1 MQKNFNFAIVDFEE
15 GETKEILAK
24 QGYGESNLPL
34 IYGIDFMTSEQLIYN
49 GKLEI
54 SDISE
59 WMMQNDFKEGKIE
72 RDDMNEVVRK
82 AEREAE

>member
-1 MQKNFNFAIVDFEE
+1 
-15 GETKEILAK
+15 
-24 QGYGESNLPL
+24 
-34 IYGIDFMTSEQLIYN
+34 MTSEHLIYN

-59 WMMQNDFKEGKIE
+59 WMMQNDLKEGKIE

-82 AEREAE
+82 AEKEAE